1 MSYASRYLQETE
13 TNAEKHASICVL
25 FLFHA
30 DGVERAT
37 GQSLKGDK

>member
-30 DGVERAT
+30 CSLIQWT